1 MTASVVSR
9 VYTLT
14 PTTIGM
20 CSFTPDFQV
29 MSKNDVTG
37 IAHYRF
43 RWITTCTLPSNV
55 PLTFILPMYISNA
68 RVAKYEL
75 NAGPVVGRLVV
86 VSNGTRDLTLRA
98 YDQLSAGTYDLSI
111 FLEATIN
118 TSASTTMT
126 VQAQTGTNFVL

>member
-1 MTASVVSR
+1 VTASVVSR

-29 MSKNDVTG
+29 MSKNDFTG

-43 RWITTCTLPSNV
+43 RWTTTCTLPSNI
-55 PLTFILPMYISNA
+55 PLTFILPLYTSNA

-98 YDQLSAGTYDLSI
+98 YDQLSPGTYDLSI
-111 FLEATIN
+111 FLEATY
-118 TSASTTMT
+118 TLASTTMT